1 MREIIVPKRQPG
13 LGLYTTGAWGMSP
26 DPKGSPSP
34 PYQGRGW
41 SIGLRTY
48 ELKGKPYRR
57 PAKINEFSALR
68 GFNPQVGSIRK
79 VNGRSVSWTTTPE
92 LVIFAKSQATA
103 QQAANLLF
111 AARLVL
117 NMSLTFVDH
126 FMALPEDTCD
136 PEFEHYRQTLHAP
149 GLTEAAALAARL
161 SARRQ
166 WQYAAMKFWTSY
178 RVCGPDFWDFHP
190 SSATH
195 RGVTN
200 DPFAHVACAQAVTN
214 AYGVIEELGL
224 EMRASKEEPAKL
236 DGGAWN
242 PIVRNR
248 LERRLRNARIN
259 LERKFNWAVRGP
271 RTRIEAKRPPPQG
284 SREPWTFG
292 PLRDRKVEIV
302 DAIAH
307 ASWLRSK
314 VSAHRT
320 SSLTMSLTETD
331 VHNVQMLARRL
342 LLESAG
348 FFPP

>member
-26 DPKGSPSP
+26 NPKESPRP
-34 PYQGRGW
+34 PYRGRGW

-48 ELKGKPYRR
+48 ELKGKPQ
-57 PAKINEFSALR
+57 PANFNQFSALR
-68 GFNPQVGSIRK
+68 GFNPQIGSILK
-79 VNGRSVSWTTTPE
+79 INGRSVSWTTTPE

-103 QQAANLLF
+103 QQAADLLF
-111 AARLVL
+111 VAQLVRT
-117 NMSLTFVDH
+117 MSPTFVDQ
-126 FMALPEDTCD
+126 FMALPEETLD
-136 PEFEHYRQTLHAP
+136 PEFEHYRHVLHAP
-149 GLTEAAALAARL
+149 GLPEAAALAARL
-161 SARRQ
+161 SSRRQ
-166 WQYAAMKFWTSY
+166 WQYAAMKFWASY
-178 RVCGPDFWDFHP
+178 RICGPNFWDFHP
-190 SSATH
+190 ISATH
-195 RGVTN
+195 RGVTKN
-200 DPFAHVACAQAVTN
+200 PFAHVACAQAITN

-242 PIVRNR
+242 PIIRNG
-248 LERRLRNARIN
+248 LERRLRNARIH

-271 RTRIEAKRPPPQG
+271 RTRIEAKRSLPTG

-292 PLRDRKVEIV
+292 ALRDRKVEIV

-320 SSLTMSLTETD
+320 SSLTTSLTETE

-348 FFPP
+348 FLPP